1 MRKTPIIVG
10 TLLVTLLLVLGA
22 CAPAPPSPKVTQQPT
37 SEWMDYVADVWVGG
51 YFEDWD
57 EDADYD
63 GIEIY
68 VGFVDENDQ
77 AVMVRGIELPVRI
90 EFIDRDTEEIIY
102 ETTASFNDESLKYGT
117 IVSSE
122 GRRVARVPFE
132 ALPPTAISGDI
143 VATVTLP
150 NQKTYSS
157 KWAMPF
163 TP

>member
-1 MRKTPIIVG
+1 MRKVGIVVA
-10 TLLVTLLLVLGA
+10 LLVTVLLLLGA
-22 CAPAPPSPKVTQQPT
+22 CAPALPPPPRVIQQPT
-37 SEWMDYVADVWVGG
+37 SEWMEYVADVVVVGSPA
-51 YFEDWD
+51 DWD

-63 GIEIY
+63 GIEIDI
-68 VGFVDENDQ
+68 GFADENDQ
-77 AVMVRGIELPVRI
+77 AVMVRGVELLVRI
-90 EFIDRDTEEIIY
+90 EFIDSDTEEIIY
-102 ETTASFNDESLKYGT
+102 ETTGIFNDESLKYGT
-117 IVSSE
+117 TVAHE
-122 GRRVARVPFE
+122 ARRVARVPFE